1 MAATDIHNEIVA
13 NNTKGKKVTKEIHR
27 KVEKVK
33 KYSRKNSIQKSI
45 VAYKNIKYRAA
56 SYYVCM

>member
-45 VAYKNIKYRAA
+45 VAYKNIK
-56 SYYVCM
+56 V